1 MSRLTVQVG
10 KFAVP
15 DIFDGNSYAKDSR
28 KDFMNW
34 SIWAAGAF
42 DYSADK
48 VGLSYGAVA
57 ELNQKAWALRAGYF
71 LMPVKS
77 NSNHFDPRVGER
89 GTYVLELE
97 TRYSLFSR
105 PGKLR
110 TIAWLN
116 SAFSGSYR
124 ETLDNPALDLDI
136 AQTRRGRIKY
146 GYVVNVE
153 QQVADDVGVFGRWSW
168 NDGRTEIMA
177 FTDIDASLSFGASIK
192 GKAWGR
198 PDDTVG
204 IGTAIN
210 SLSAD
215 HRDFIAA
222 GGLGILIGDGRL
234 NYRQERILETYYAMA
249 VTKALTATFDYQL
262 ITNPA
267 YNADRGPVSIFSGR
281 LHAEF

>member
-1 MSRLTVQVG
+1 
-10 KFAVP
+10 
-15 DIFDGNSYAKDSR
+15 
-28 KDFMNW
+28 MNW
-34 SIWAAGAF
+34 SIWAPGAF

-48 VGLSYGAVA
+48 VGLSYGAIA
-57 ELNQKAWALRAGYF
+57 ELNQKQWALRAGYF
-71 LMPVKS
+71 LMQSES
-77 NSNHFDPRVGER
+77 NSNNFDPRVGER

-192 GKAWGR
+192 GKAGAVPTTR
-198 PDDTVG
+198 SGSARRSTPVG
-204 IGTAIN
+204 
-210 SLSAD
+210 D

-234 NYRQERILETYYAMA
+234 NYRQERILETYYAIA
-249 VTKALTATFDYQL
+249 VTKALTATVDYQL